1 MATADATTIKT
12 SGSDD
17 FLPTFPGEDPLKH
30 AGAAWLENAESALA
44 KRSLLPVAYGDPPP
58 ALKTI
63 IDYDLSGLPALDPDD
78 RGTMRAAW

>member
-30 AGAAWLENAESALA
+30 AGAVWFLENAESALPLA

-63 IDYDLSGLPALDPDD
+63 IDYDS
-78 RGTMRAAW
+78 